1 MLNWALSAD
10 RNGLLQ
16 RTAKWMQGTLKRL
29 LVNPDICQ
37 TIRIIK
43 LSVNQGEKKGK
54 ALFAFLETWC
64 TTLCRVLN
72 FIQQGSP

>member
-54 ALFAFLETWC
+54 ALFAFLETWY